1 MTALIVAGEAV
12 FSLPFHVARF
22 FRPTVLDVFGL
33 SNTELGA
40 AQAVYGIVAMLA
52 YFPGGPLADRFPARR
67 LITASLL
74 LTSLGGVY
82 FATFPPDTGLW
93 FLFGFWGLTTIFLFW
108 AALIR
113 ATREWGEGNEQGL
126 AFGILDGGRG
136 LFAALLA
143 GAAVLLFEK
152 MLPLD
157 PALATELERARG
169 LRAVIYLYSGVTAGA
184 GVLAWSWIGE
194 PAVQARPSKPL
205 WRHVG
210 SVVRLPR
217 VWLQALIVVCA
228 YVGYKG
234 VDNYSLYAVQVYE
247 LNEVDAARVS
257 TISAWVRPF
266 AAVGAG
272 WLADRLSASLV
283 TAVCFTLLM
292 GSYAWMALDIPSLSM
307 LWVLYLN
314 VLLTCVAIFGLRGIY
329 FALFEEASVPLAATG
344 TAVGLVSV
352 IGYTPDI
359 FVNLFGGWLLDRT
372 PGLGGHQ
379 HFFFFLTASSLV
391 GLLATAAF
399 RGFDAEVHSAKT

>member
-1 MTALIVAGEAV
+1 MAALVVAGEAV

-22 FRPTVLDVFGL
+22 FRPTVLGVFDL

-40 AQAVYGIVAMLA
+40 AQAVYGVVAMLA

-74 LTSLGGVY
+74 LTSLGGLY
-82 FATFPPDTGLW
+82 FATFPSYEGLW
-93 FLFGFWGLTTIFLFW
+93 LLFGFWGLTTIFLFW

-113 ATREWGEGNEQGL
+113 ATREWGAEDEQGL

-136 LFAALLA
+136 LFAAVLA
-143 GAAVLLFEK
+143 AAAVLLFEK

-157 PALATELERARG
+157 PSLATESERAQA
-169 LRAVIYLYSGVTAGA
+169 LRAVIYLYSGVTAAAGA
-184 GVLAWSWIGE
+184 LAWSLIGE
-194 PAVQARPSKPL
+194 PAIQARPSATL
-205 WRHVG
+205 WRHLG

-247 LNEVDAARVS
+247 LNEVDGARVS

-272 WLADRLSASLV
+272 WLADKVDASVV
-283 TAVCFTLLM
+283 TGLCFTLLM
-292 GSYAWMALDIPSLSM
+292 GSYAWMALDIPSPSM

-314 VLLTCVAIFGLRGIY
+314 VLLTCIAIFGLRGVY

-352 IGYTPDI
+352 VGYTPDI
-359 FVNLFGGWLLDRT
+359 FVNLIGGWFLDRT

-379 HFFFFLTASSLV
+379 HFFFFLTASALV
-391 GLLATAAF
+391 GLLATVAF
-399 RGFDAEVHSAKT
+399 RGVDSEVNSAKT